1 MLAIFQHEVKSH
13 IKSLLIWSIC
23 VGGVGLACILLFS
36 SMQGDMESMAEGFA
50 SMGAFSDAFGMS
62 RLSIATLTGFYAA
75 EVGTVHSLG
84 GAMFAAIISTNM
96 LSKEEDGHTG
106 EFLYTLP
113 ISREKIMVSKAACVV
128 THIIFFNLVCVVMYE
143 IGFGILG
150 EAISWKEFCLYHMMQ
165 IFLHIEVG
173 TVCYCI
179 SAFMRKNKLGIG
191 LGIVLL
197 FYAYDMIARVVPDL
211 NDYKVIS
218 PFSYANAADILSTG
232 EIEYLA
238 VWIGVIVGGMS
249 LLLARNVYTKRDL
262 LP

>member
-1 MLAIFQHEVKSH
+1 MIAIFRHEVKSY

-62 RLSIATLTGFYAA
+62 QLSIATIEGFYAA
-75 EVGTVHSLG
+75 EVGTIHSLG
-84 GAMFAAIISTNM
+84 GAMFAAIISTGM

-113 ISREKIMVSKAACVV
+113 VSREKILASKAACVV
-128 THIIFFNLVCVVMYE
+128 THIFFFNLLCVVMYV
-143 IGFGILG
+143 IGFRILG
-150 EAISWKEFCLYHMMQ
+150 EEISIKEFSLYHVMQ
-165 IFLHIEVG
+165 VLMQIEVG
-173 TVCYCI
+173 AVCYCI

-191 LGIVLL
+191 LGVVLL

-211 NDYKVIS
+211 AEYKVIS
-218 PFSYANAADILSTG
+218 PFSYANAADIFSTG
-232 EIEYLA
+232 EVEVLA
-238 VWIGVIVGGMS
+238 VGVGMCVVCISFIVAG
-249 LLLARNVYTKRDL
+249 RVYIKRDL
-262 LP
+262 VV